1 MSYTDDDDKAR
12 EDAYRE
18 DKEDYPLLQI
28 IIILL
33 ALLIGSLLSYFLF
46 AG

>member
-1 MSYTDDDDKAR
+1 MPYTDDDDKAR

-18 DKEDYPLLQI
+18 DKEDYPVLNI
-28 IIILL
+28 IIILV
-33 ALLIGSLLSYFLF
+33 ALLVGSLLAYFLF